1 MISLQSLRA
10 KWREVP
16 LGSDMDGRIF
26 STDLLSLSDQQLL
39 SRWNAAADRRYTREL
54 GWTTALY
61 SPVFAGRDVLELG
74 AGLGFDGL
82 RFAAAGANWT
92 FADIVPDNLAVIE
105 RVARLSGL
113 HDRVQFHLIEDD
125 FAFAGLSRQ
134 YDAIWA
140 CGSLIHI
147 PFETARLEA
156 LAALRLL
163 KPRGRW
169 MELAYPRGRWLR
181 EGQLDFAEWG
191 KLTDGE
197 RTPWVEWYDGE
208 KIRQRLAPV
217 PLRTIL
223 DFEFSGGNY
232 VWFDYEFASDLP
244 YRARNRD
251 VGSTYR
257 HIHVGPNNVRLAP
270 GSKRGML
277 NGTRFTTP
285 RGLFAPTAGI
295 PLNGNGDGVLGTYLA
310 PTEVSIL
317 VECRVFC
324 GSVGVGLMDQTGQ
337 YYPASESVIDAGI
350 DDQRVSLLMRSDWPA
365 TLAFRN
371 LRADLRSEF
380 EIRSLAVR
388 TPQ

>member
-1 MISLQSLRA
+1 MLTLDSLRE

-16 LGSDMDGRIF
+16 LGSDMDGRVF
-26 STDLLSLSDQQLL
+26 STDLLALPDHELL
-39 SRWNAAADRRYTREL
+39 SRWNAAAARRYGGEL
-54 GWTTALY
+54 GWSGALY
-61 SPVFAGRDVLELG
+61 APGFVGRHVLELG
-74 AGLGFDGL
+74 SGLGYDGL
-82 RFAAAGANWT
+82 HFAAAGANWT
-92 FADIVPDNLAVIE
+92 FTDIVPDNLAVIA
-105 RVARLSGL
+105 RVARLRGL
-113 HDRVQFHLIEDD
+113 QDRVRFHLIEDD

-147 PFETARLEA
+147 PFESARKEA

-169 MELAYPRGRWLR
+169 IELAYPRGRWLR
-181 EGQLDFAEWG
+181 EGQQDFAEWG

-197 RTPWVEWYDGE
+197 RTPWVEWYDAE
-208 KIRQRLAPV
+208 KLRQRLAPV

-223 DFEFSGGNY
+223 DFEFCGGNY
-232 VWFDYEFASDLP
+232 VWLDCEFASDLP
-244 YRARNRD
+244 YRAGNRD

-257 HIHVGPNNVRLAP
+257 SIDIGPNTVRLAP

-277 NGTRFTTP
+277 NGSRFTTP

-295 PLNGNGDGVLGTYLA
+295 PLNSAGEGLLGVHFT

-324 GSVGVGLMDQTGQ
+324 GAVGVGLMDPDGR
-337 YYPASESVIDAGI
+337 YYPASESVVDAGI
-350 DDQRVSLLMRSDWPA
+350 DDQRVSLMMRSDWPA

-380 EIRSLAVR
+380 EIRSVAVR
-388 TPQ
+388 STL